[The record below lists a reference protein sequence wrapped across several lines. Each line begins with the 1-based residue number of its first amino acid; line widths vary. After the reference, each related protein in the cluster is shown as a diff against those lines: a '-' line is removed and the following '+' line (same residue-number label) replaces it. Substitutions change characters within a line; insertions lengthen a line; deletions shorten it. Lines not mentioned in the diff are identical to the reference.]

1 MDSAKPSISIYH
13 RVATA
18 IEAVLKYVIVHARNM
33 LHLLWETEQ
42 ILALPNSF
50 RDVVTFSSLKKER

>member
-1 MDSAKPSISIYH
+1 
-13 RVATA
+13 
-18 IEAVLKYVIVHARNM
+18 M

-50 RDVVTFSSLKKER
+50 RDVVTFSSLKKEVIPVALSSQHLAGEGRKLNLPQ